1 MGKTY
6 RINELFYSLQGE
18 GRWTGRPAVFVRFSG
33 CNLCCPFCDTHFA
46 SGADMTGEEIVD
58 RVGKE
63 GGACRFV
70 VLTGGEPTLQV
81 DEWLVGLLHAAGY
94 YVTMETNGT
103 RPVPAGVDW
112 VTCSPKDLFVPNA
125 RPVITVCQELKVV
138 YDGCHDIPDYAAI
151 HAQSRCVQPCDT
163 GDAVRNADILRQ
175 CIDFVKCHP
184 HWQLSL
190 QTHKIIH
197 IP

>member
-46 SGADMTGEEIVD
+46 SGTDMTGEEIVD
-58 RVGKE
+58 RIGKE
-63 GGACRFV
+63 GGVCRFV

-81 DEWLVGLLHAAGY
+81 DEWLVGLLHAVGY
-94 YVTMETNGT
+94 YVAMETNGT

-112 VTCSPKDLFVPNA
+112 VTCSPKDLFVPHA
-125 RPVITVCQELKVV
+125 RPVITACHELKVV
-138 YDGCHDIPDYAAI
+138 YDGGHDIPDYAAI
-151 HAQSRCVQPCDT
+151 HAQSRCVQPCDM
-163 GDAVRNADILRQ
+163 GDAARNADILRR